1 MGDVRDIL
9 GVPRG
14 QTAERQ
20 EAPKTKEKM
29 QRPAG
34 MSREA
39 FALLGGSHPIV
50 PSQLTE
56 ELRKKEDLKGL
67 KQKRKSA
74 KGQVGAM
81 PISVFVPCIALAGF
95 PRSSRSKTIHSN
107 HVLDLHLVCLVQC
120 LGLRHLHPFSQL
132 SHMDFPC
139 MIAGDMEVAALQQP
153 CKGRYPCFG
162 ALGEVLQG
170 PDGQHAASRGGRVL
184 LCKVQQ
190 EGARPRTDA
199 LRRADCT
206 SLLLSMERYLRSS
219 AALNITKK
227 GCNEGPVLS
236 PNWEMAFSEWI
247 Q

>member
-14 QTAERQ
+14 QAAERQ
-20 EAPKTKEKM
+20 EAPKAKEKM

-81 PISVFVPCIALAGF
+81 SVSVFLPCIIPAGF
-95 PRSSRSKTIHSN
+95 PQSSRLKT
-107 HVLDLHLVCLVQC
+107 LHNLVFLVQC
-120 LGLRHLHPFSQL
+120 LGLGHFHPFSQP
-132 SHMDFPC
+132 SHMDFPF
-139 MIAGDMEVAALQQP
+139 MVAGDMEVAAL
-153 CKGRYPCFG
+153 
-162 ALGEVLQG
+162 
-170 PDGQHAASRGGRVL
+170 
-184 LCKVQQ
+184 
-190 EGARPRTDA
+190 
-199 LRRADCT
+199 
-206 SLLLSMERYLRSS
+206 
-219 AALNITKK
+219 
-227 GCNEGPVLS
+227 
-236 PNWEMAFSEWI
+236 
-247 Q
+247 

>member
-14 QTAERQ
+14 QATERQ

-81 PISVFVPCIALAGF
+81 SVSVFLPCVTLAGS
-95 PRSSRSKTIHSN
+95 PWSSRSKTI
-107 HVLDLHLVCLVQC
+107 
-120 LGLRHLHPFSQL
+120 
-132 SHMDFPC
+132 
-139 MIAGDMEVAALQQP
+139 
-153 CKGRYPCFG
+153 
-162 ALGEVLQG
+162 
-170 PDGQHAASRGGRVL
+170 
-184 LCKVQQ
+184 
-190 EGARPRTDA
+190 
-199 LRRADCT
+199 
-206 SLLLSMERYLRSS
+206 
-219 AALNITKK
+219 
-227 GCNEGPVLS
+227 
-236 PNWEMAFSEWI
+236 
-247 Q
+247 

>member
-14 QTAERQ
+14 QAAERQ

-81 PISVFVPCIALAGF
+81 SVSVFVPCVRLAGF
-95 PRSSRSKTIHSN
+95 PWSSRSKTLHGN
-107 HVLDLHLVCLVQC
+107 HVLDLHLVFLVQY
-120 LGLRHLHPFSQL
+120 LDLVHLHSFSWA
-132 SHMDFPC
+132 F
-139 MIAGDMEVAALQQP
+139 A
-153 CKGRYPCFG
+153 F
-162 ALGEVLQG
+162 
-170 PDGQHAASRGGRVL
+170 
-184 LCKVQQ
+184 
-190 EGARPRTDA
+190 
-199 LRRADCT
+199 
-206 SLLLSMERYLRSS
+206 LLSTAPHGLPP
-219 AALNITKK
+219 
-227 GCNEGPVLS
+227 NECR
-236 PNWEMAFSEWI
+236 
-247 Q
+247 